1 MTSEIRTNS
10 LKSRAGLSTV
20 TMTDSGPMFSGI
32 TTFVDNSGFTFG
44 VGGGTS
50 IFTPATNVLTF
61 GTNNTEKV
69 RIDGDGNANITGVT
83 TAANFKTGVS
93 NLHDVGLTL
102 SGGQIDVGSNIKIG
116 TAGVVTATSF
126 VGDGS
131 NLTGITGTTIN
142 NNANNRVI
150 TGSGTANTLEAES
163 TLTFNGTELE
173 IQPASAA
180 PALFIGDSNR
190 TGAGQGLVH
199 FRGNWNGTTVARIT
213 IDTGGDTTN
222 KDDGIIRFDT
232 SSTGSLVER
241 VRITSDGHFGIGD
254 TTPAEIL
261 TIRDATPR
269 IRLEDSDTTNA
280 ACQFVGDNASVLIQA
295 DTAGV
300 VSNST
305 ISFAIDG
312 GEVSRF
318 DSSGH
323 LLIGT
328 TDSHGSDADD
338 IVIATSGTT
347 GITIRSGTS
356 GSGNIYFADGN
367 SGTSLYRGRLSYYHG
382 DDSLFLGTAN
392 ANNSL
397 KISSDGRIG
406 LRHDLSGTADYN
418 RMMIYNP
425 NSGSCWIQLMS
436 TATGNSANTDG
447 LSIGL
452 NTSNIAHIW
461 QRENAEMQF
470 ATNNSLRWRIT
481 SSGDV
486 YPQGNYSIGLNSN
499 VAFRMNEVNSNKF
512 VHRYG
517 TSGSATNNQQEAIW
531 YGGGI
536 TVMHDNATLQTTN
549 YTWGLTGHRGYPLFR
564 IRNSNQAAIYAESG
578 SISSGSDYRMKENI
592 EEITNGIETVKKLKP
607 SKYNIRKSFNPLDDG
622 KKHHGFIAHEV
633 QEAIPDIGNI
643 VSGTK
648 DGMEEVFYGVDDD
661 EVIPEGK
668 KAGDSTGTFTDKP
681 DMQGIDYGH
690 MTPVLAAAIKE
701 LITKVETLE
710 QDNIALRVRVT
721 NLEGN

>member
-1 MTSEIRTNS
+1 MTSKLVVNTIEADTGISSVSFGSSISLSSTSKFHFGNAGIDIGADTNINRPS
-10 LKSRAGLSTV
+10 AGVL
-20 TMTDSGPMFSGI
+20 
-32 TTFVDNSGFTFG
+32 GF
-44 VGGGTS
+44 
-50 IFTPATNVLTF
+50 NVN
-61 GTNNTEKV
+61 GAEKV
-69 RIDGDGNANITGVT
+69 RIDSSGHMHGV
-83 TAANFKTGVS
+83 
-93 NLHDVGLTL
+93 
-102 SGGQIDVGSNIKIG
+102 
-116 TAGVVTATSF
+116 GVVTATHF
-126 VGDGS
+126 YGDGS
-131 NLTGITGTTIN
+131 NLTGITQTTIN
-142 NNANNRVI
+142 NNANNRLI
-150 TGSGTANTLEAES
+150 TGSGTANTLEGEANLTYDGTNLRLGTTTAAISAGIGLMIADAAGARIKLCDSDQGVTASDGFEIIQSNNGNAFIYNRENSPIIFGTNNTERMRITHEGSVGIGTDGS
-163 TLTFNGTELE
+163 TYELE
-173 IQPASAA
+173 VHDGSGAA
-180 PALFIGDSNR
+180 ALRLKDGANNVICDLIAGSTGGHLR
-190 TGAGQGLVH
+190 TTYNHPLLFSTNQVERL
-199 FRGNWNGTTVARIT
+199 R
-213 IDTGGDTTN
+213 IDT
-222 KDDGIIRFDT
+222 
-232 SSTGSLVER
+232 
-241 VRITSDGHFGIGD
+241 
-254 TTPAEIL
+254 
-261 TIRDATPR
+261 
-269 IRLEDSDTTNA
+269 
-280 ACQFVGDNASVLIQA
+280 
-295 DTAGV
+295 
-300 VSNST
+300 
-305 ISFAIDG
+305 
-312 GEVSRF
+312 
-318 DSSGH
+318 SGRM
-323 LLIGT
+323 LLGT
-328 TDSHGSDADD
+328 TDTHGSDADD

-356 GSGNIYFADGN
+356 SSGNIYFADGN
-367 SGTSLYRGRLSYYHG
+367 SGTSLYRGRVSYNHG

-461 QRENAEMQF
+461 QRENAEMHF

-481 SSGDV
+481 TSGDV
-486 YPQGNYSIGLNSN
+486 YPQGNYNIGLNSN
-499 VAFRMNEVNSNKF
+499 TAFRMNEVNSNKF

-564 IRNSNQAAIYAESG
+564 IKNSNQGAIYAESG

-643 VSGTK
+643 VTGTK
-648 DGMEEVFYGVDDD
+648 DGMEEVFYGVEEDD
-661 EVIPEGK
+661 VIPEGK
-668 KAGDSTGTFTDKP
+668 KAGDSTGTFTDNP

-710 QDNIALRVRVT
+710 QENITLRARVT